1 MKNSM
6 NVTVP
11 SALGVNKGFS
21 LSKDQKKSRRDDD
34 VSGDPRQKTMQTTQN
49 SLNKYKNVFQ
59 KTVNGGFGGFRRK
72 ITIDE
77 GNTTPLDIKSQ
88 SDESSMERKN
98 FASLISSKGSHEEN
112 VMIIKDS
119 KTNIVHLDTN
129 IDKVGRRTQQ
139 KISINDS

>member
-1 MKNSM
+1 
-6 NVTVP
+6 
-11 SALGVNKGFS
+11 
-21 LSKDQKKSRRDDD
+21 
-34 VSGDPRQKTMQTTQN
+34 MQTTQN

-59 KTVNGGFGGFRRK
+59 KTVNSNFGGFRRK

-77 GNTTPLDIKSQ
+77 GTTPLDIKSQ

-119 KTNIVHLDTN
+119 KTNIVHLDTS
-129 IDKVGRRTQQ
+129 IDKIGRRTQH
-139 KISINDS
+139 KISFNDS

>member
-1 MKNSM
+1 
-6 NVTVP
+6 
-11 SALGVNKGFS
+11 
-21 LSKDQKKSRRDDD
+21 
-34 VSGDPRQKTMQTTQN
+34 MQTTQN

-59 KTVNGGFGGFRRK
+59 KTVNGNFGGFRRK

-77 GNTTPLDIKSQ
+77 GITPLDIKSQ

-98 FASLISSKGSHEEN
+98 FASLNSSKGSHEEN

-139 KISINDS
+139 KISINGSKNNKDSTQMKNVTAMAKTHDNGNWPREFEVSD

>member
-1 MKNSM
+1 
-6 NVTVP
+6 
-11 SALGVNKGFS
+11 
-21 LSKDQKKSRRDDD
+21 
-34 VSGDPRQKTMQTTQN
+34 MQTTQN

>member
-1 MKNSM
+1 
-6 NVTVP
+6 
-11 SALGVNKGFS
+11 
-21 LSKDQKKSRRDDD
+21 
-34 VSGDPRQKTMQTTQN
+34 MQTTQN

-59 KTVNGGFGGFRRK
+59 KTVNGNFGGFRRK

-77 GNTTPLDIKSQ
+77 GTTPLDAKSQ
-88 SDESSMERKN
+88 SDESSMDRKN
-98 FASLISSKGSHEEN
+98 FASLISSKGSHDEEN

-139 KISINDS
+139 KISIHNDSAHKQSTKLRKISAMAKTHDNGNWPREFECDDEESSPD